1 MAITQ
6 LSVFVENK
14 SGRLASIAELLASN
28 NVNLRA
34 LSIADTADFGVL
46 RVIVDDTEKAQSVL
60 SEAGIAVKRTSVIAV
75 AIDDIPGGLSKILST
90 ISNSGLVI
98 EYMYA
103 FVGKSHKKAIT
114 VIRTDD
120 MEATASVLLQNGI
133 HVLDEEEVEN
143 I

>member
-34 LSIADTADFGVL
+34 LSIADTDDFGVL

-103 FVGKSHKKAIT
+103 FVGKSRKKAIT

-120 MEATASVLLQNGI
+120 MEATASVLSQNGI
-133 HVLDEEEVEN
+133 HVLDEEDVEN